1 MTQDFIVV
9 GGGLAGLSAAIAL
22 ADKKHRVC
30 LYERSS
36 MLGGRAITQ
45 CKKGFA
51 MNFGPHALYIDGTA
65 DRTFR
70 QWGIG
75 FSGSRPNFNNS
86 AYFVCNGQRVPFV
99 ETLAKENIYTLV
111 MSTDVN
117 RVWGNLEDWLLGNC
131 ASEHA
136 AQLIRNIV
144 RLTTYCVEPTCIAA
158 DAAIRQMQRAFS
170 KGVLYLDGGWGTL
183 VSGLMEK
190 AVSLGVQFQ
199 TNAAVKQIQACAV
212 HLADGR
218 CVSADGII
226 IAVPRYSFDQLTPR
240 RLPPSISARMALL
253 DLGLRRIPDST
264 IWFALGADSHFYLSV
279 HSLWALLTPAGAALV
294 HVGKFLNSQA
304 SASRDE
310 LEQFADNVI
319 PGWRAESQFARFL
332 PNMVANGGIPT
343 LAGRPDVDALKME
356 GVAICGD
363 WVGPEA
369 MLADASVSSA
379 LRAAKWIQSGGKLES
394 PEVTDTVGAGAV

>member
-1 MTQDFIVV
+1 MKQDFIVV

-22 ADKKHRVC
+22 AEKKHRVC

-36 MLGGRAITQ
+36 TLGGRAITQ
-45 CKKGFA
+45 CNKGFA

-70 QWGIG
+70 QWRIR
-75 FSGSRPNFNNS
+75 FSGNRPNFNNL
-86 AYFVCNGQRVPFV
+86 AYIICNGQRVPFV
-99 ETLAKENIYTLV
+99 ETLAKEKIYKLI
-111 MSTDVN
+111 MSTDLD
-117 RVWGNLEDWLLGNC
+117 RVGGNLEDWLLGNC
-131 ASEHA
+131 MSERA
-136 AQLIRNIV
+136 AQLIRSMV
-144 RLTTYCVEPTCIAA
+144 RLTTYSAEPTCIAA
-158 DAAIRQMQRAFS
+158 DAAIRQMQLAFS

-183 VSGLMEK
+183 VSGLIEK
-190 AVSLGVQFQ
+190 AISLGVQFQ
-199 TNAAVKQIQACAV
+199 TNAAVKQIEACAV
-212 HLADGR
+212 HLADGQ
-218 CVSADGII
+218 CVSAGGII
-226 IAVPRYSFDQLTPR
+226 IAVPRSSIDQLTPR
-240 RLPPSISARMALL
+240 RLPASISARTALL

-264 IWFALGADSHFYLSV
+264 VWFALGADAPFYLSV
-279 HSLWALLTPAGAALV
+279 HSLWASLAPSGAALV
-294 HVGKFLNSQA
+294 HVAKFLNSQA

-310 LEQFADNVI
+310 LEQFADSVI

-369 MLADASVSSA
+369 MLVDASVGSA
-379 LRAAKWIQSGGKLES
+379 LRAAKWIQSGGELES
-394 PEVTDTVGAGAV
+394 PEGTDTVGTCAI